1 MTKAQAL
8 SWSNGIIDYG
18 LDSSNVFC
26 AVSHNGDGETIGF
39 WRDGSDTSA
48 VYKLVK
54 WNGSSWNLLSSF
66 TVAASLAGSSSNDD
80 VSLAIDS
87 VGGYHVAFRLN
98 DNSADLV
105 NGRRVIMYG
114 YSANGSTWTF
124 KDVYRTNSSPNG
136 SFNTD
141 DPLVRIDSN
150 NRPHI
155 AFRTSDSSGSRFY
168 AIRHHYFDGTAWT
181 GEQAYGQGGGSG
193 TPNEVTR
200 LSYQID
206 HNDKSHLA
214 IVVELNGSGTDGSL
228 AYLNNTSGSWS
239 SLNVLATGASGNA
252 AALNVSLVVDSGNKI
267 HIARQ
272 DNSRGLYYHTNS
284 SGAFTSARIGTELT
298 GGLDHGSLSIN
309 SADHLFL
316 GYNASPTVTNTGAV
330 SYAYLLKDTTSWEA
344 GSVFTGNN
352 NTMRFWS
359 SDLDDDGD
367 ATILFDHFS
376 GSGSPGVGNP
386 RQAQYAKASMQAL
399 SVVTGPVLESP
410 AVSNIASTSAEIDG
424 LVTAMGGKTAAARGV
439 VYALASSNADP
450 LIGGVSVAQVLESP
464 LGSDT
469 TIRITLSG
477 LNANSPYAC
486 KAYVTDTDGVTYYSP
501 VTTFSTNLP
510 PMITSNGGAAT
521 ASVSVIEN
529 SSAVTTFSATDA
541 DAGQAVTYSITGGA
555 DAALFAIG
563 SATGVLTFA
572 AAPDFEAPADTNAD
586 NIYEVI
592 VAATDNGNPPKS
604 ATQTLTVTVTNVA
617 DNGILAVE
625 QPAGTSLAS
634 GSTANFGSITIGQ
647 TNELTFTLSSLG
659 EAALLLPSGA
669 VITGAGASD
678 YSLVSSVPATVLIGG
693 STTLTVRFSPATS
706 GNRLATLSIPT
717 NDTRPGRS
725 PYTITLSGTG
735 LATPTIATYSNA
747 ASQVLG
753 GWVNGGNFT
762 IGSVGATN
770 PGNNW
775 PSAES
780 PDKVVDANTGSKFL
794 IFRNSN
800 VGLILKPT
808 NSSLVFNRLSLS
820 TANDFPDR
828 DPASYII
835 YGSTSNLT
843 GSAGT
848 NIPISSL
855 TEIASGNVTMLSARS
870 AGPTVI
876 QFANHVAYTSYVV
889 VFPTVRNP
897 TGNNLTQIS
906 EIQLSQ
912 GTNPPLAV
920 AMADARGGQLSSG
933 NFTFGSTGRTE
944 PGTNWDASET
954 PDHAMDGNVNT
965 KFMIFRSTGA
975 GLIASPQAG
984 AARMNTLTLWTA
996 NDAAERDPASY
1007 EVYGFPT
1014 RITQTSG
1021 TLAVSGGTL
1030 LGSGTLTLPSA
1041 RNSGPV
1047 QVTFN
1052 NSTAYASYLV
1062 VFPTVKNS
1070 PSTNMTQL
1078 SELQFSYNGV
1088 PDFAL
1093 STTTITVIEDS
1104 GTYSRT
1110 AFATDITPGVGDVG
1124 QTVSLSY
1131 TNDNNALFSAQP
1143 SISEDGTLTFTPAAN
1158 AYGTAVVS
1166 VIATDSTGLSNTK
1179 TFSIQITSVIDVPV
1193 LAAPTVSNISAY
1205 SASFLGAVTQNPDSV
1220 TIAGNGFIYAPTAAG
1235 STLEY
1240 FGAGAVTVRVDDPAF
1255 TASAALVLS
1264 SSMSYRIRSYC
1275 YGPAGMVYS
1284 EVTNFT
1290 TLQGNAVM
1298 LDNTSGLSR
1307 SLARTGVSGG
1317 PTAGFFL
1324 TSPVGSSA
1332 QSGWAYR
1339 ITTGNQAI
1347 ILNTLTLAL
1356 NSSGSCTLR
1365 IQLYESG
1372 GASPEPQGA
1381 LLFTHTEAARN
1392 FGNDGQYATILLSD
1406 WSLASN
1412 QSYVMKVEAISGSAI
1427 WRYYDFYPALNSPAG
1442 WSSDKVYMTSGDTM
1456 TLANSSLPAL
1466 QMTGTL
1472 VETYT
1477 HHELW
1482 RFANFG
1488 NYASEASGADAADP
1502 DGDSLSNLME
1512 YALDIDPNASGVMPA
1527 SIVLNGANLE
1537 YTYIRSTGA
1546 RENGVTYQIEWSD
1559 TLAAGSWS
1567 TEAVTEQITSTQGAL
1582 ETVKATIPAGN
1593 ASRRFL
1599 RLRVEAAA
1607 VLTP

>member
-469 TIRITLSG
+469 TFRITLSG

-486 KAYVTDTDGVTYYSP
+486 KAYLTDTDGVTYYSP

-529 SSAVTTFSATDA
+529 SSAVTTVSATDA
-541 DAGQAVTYSITGGA
+541 DAGQASHLQHHCGA
-555 DAALFAIG
+555 DSCA
-563 SATGVLTFA
+563 
-572 AAPDFEAPADTNAD
+572 
-586 NIYEVI
+586 
-592 VAATDNGNPPKS
+592 
-604 ATQTLTVTVTNVA
+604 
-617 DNGILAVE
+617 
-625 QPAGTSLAS
+625 
-634 GSTANFGSITIGQ
+634 
-647 TNELTFTLSSLG
+647 
-659 EAALLLPSGA
+659 
-669 VITGAGASD
+669 
-678 YSLVSSVPATVLIGG
+678 
-693 STTLTVRFSPATS
+693 FSP
-706 GNRLATLSIPT
+706 
-717 NDTRPGRS
+717 
-725 PYTITLSGTG
+725 
-735 LATPTIATYSNA
+735 
-747 ASQVLG
+747 
-753 GWVNGGNFT
+753 
-762 IGSVGATN
+762 
-770 PGNNW
+770 
-775 PSAES
+775 SA
-780 PDKVVDANTGSKFL
+780 
-794 IFRNSN
+794 
-800 VGLILKPT
+800 
-808 NSSLVFNRLSLS
+808 
-820 TANDFPDR
+820 
-828 DPASYII
+828 
-835 YGSTSNLT
+835 
-843 GSAGT
+843 
-848 NIPISSL
+848 
-855 TEIASGNVTMLSARS
+855 
-870 AGPTVI
+870 
-876 QFANHVAYTSYVV
+876 
-889 VFPTVRNP
+889 
-897 TGNNLTQIS
+897 
-906 EIQLSQ
+906 
-912 GTNPPLAV
+912 
-920 AMADARGGQLSSG
+920 
-933 NFTFGSTGRTE
+933 
-944 PGTNWDASET
+944 
-954 PDHAMDGNVNT
+954 
-965 KFMIFRSTGA
+965 
-975 GLIASPQAG
+975 
-984 AARMNTLTLWTA
+984 
-996 NDAAERDPASY
+996 
-1007 EVYGFPT
+1007 
-1014 RITQTSG
+1014 
-1021 TLAVSGGTL
+1021 
-1030 LGSGTLTLPSA
+1030 
-1041 RNSGPV
+1041 
-1047 QVTFN
+1047 
-1052 NSTAYASYLV
+1052 
-1062 VFPTVKNS
+1062 
-1070 PSTNMTQL
+1070 
-1078 SELQFSYNGV
+1078 
-1088 PDFAL
+1088 
-1093 STTTITVIEDS
+1093 
-1104 GTYSRT
+1104 
-1110 AFATDITPGVGDVG
+1110 
-1124 QTVSLSY
+1124 
-1131 TNDNNALFSAQP
+1131 
-1143 SISEDGTLTFTPAAN
+1143 
-1158 AYGTAVVS
+1158 
-1166 VIATDSTGLSNTK
+1166 
-1179 TFSIQITSVIDVPV
+1179 
-1193 LAAPTVSNISAY
+1193 
-1205 SASFLGAVTQNPDSV
+1205 
-1220 TIAGNGFIYAPTAAG
+1220 
-1235 STLEY
+1235 
-1240 FGAGAVTVRVDDPAF
+1240 
-1255 TASAALVLS
+1255 
-1264 SSMSYRIRSYC
+1264 
-1275 YGPAGMVYS
+1275 
-1284 EVTNFT
+1284 
-1290 TLQGNAVM
+1290 
-1298 LDNTSGLSR
+1298 
-1307 SLARTGVSGG
+1307 
-1317 PTAGFFL
+1317 L
-1324 TSPVGSSA
+1324 TSWRADLRDGS
-1332 QSGWAYR
+1332 
-1339 ITTGNQAI
+1339 
-1347 ILNTLTLAL
+1347 
-1356 NSSGSCTLR
+1356 
-1365 IQLYESG
+1365 
-1372 GASPEPQGA
+1372 
-1381 LLFTHTEAARN
+1381 
-1392 FGNDGQYATILLSD
+1392 
-1406 WSLASN
+1406 
-1412 QSYVMKVEAISGSAI
+1412 
-1427 WRYYDFYPALNSPAG
+1427 
-1442 WSSDKVYMTSGDTM
+1442 
-1456 TLANSSLPAL
+1456 
-1466 QMTGTL
+1466 
-1472 VETYT
+1472 
-1477 HHELW
+1477 
-1482 RFANFG
+1482 
-1488 NYASEASGADAADP
+1488 
-1502 DGDSLSNLME
+1502 
-1512 YALDIDPNASGVMPA
+1512 
-1527 SIVLNGANLE
+1527 
-1537 YTYIRSTGA
+1537 
-1546 RENGVTYQIEWSD
+1546 
-1559 TLAAGSWS
+1559 
-1567 TEAVTEQITSTQGAL
+1567 
-1582 ETVKATIPAGN
+1582 
-1593 ASRRFL
+1593 
-1599 RLRVEAAA
+1599 
-1607 VLTP
+1607 